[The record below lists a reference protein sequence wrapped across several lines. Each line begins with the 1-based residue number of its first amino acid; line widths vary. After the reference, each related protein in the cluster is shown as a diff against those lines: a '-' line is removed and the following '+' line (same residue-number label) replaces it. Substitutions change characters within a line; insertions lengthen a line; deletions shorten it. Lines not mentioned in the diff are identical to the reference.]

1 MPHRKY
7 GNSKDCKR
15 NHRTDKS
22 RGVSALPGT
31 PYSCLERTFTAF
43 GTGKGHAR
51 RETMQHHE
59 LASRSRGVGQLS
71 QSQVSTLPRPSS
83 PCSAAWTLFDTMQ
96 ARRRRALL
104 PRVPPDMP
112 ALVRTTSRPPLL
124 QDIGAPDAQGHAE
137 TGTCKRIQTGP
148 RERPCSQPC
157 RGEASWW
164 TAAMSSLTPF
174 TTNGPRHGWLKDG
187 APDRHHRQ
195 RLAKPV
201 LGWRLHGAS
210 PVPACSLCAL
220 SEESSPQCAM
230 SGLCCN
236 ALSYLPRSRTTTEQG
251 RRSRRRAHSPSS
263 AVTCAA
269 QPAGCQW
276 KNTAV
281 KESPR
286 SASTR
291 PCGCVLS

>member
-104 PRVPPDMP
+104 PRGSTRYARPGTHN
-112 ALVRTTSRPPLL
+112 LKTSPV
-124 QDIGAPDAQGHAE
+124 AGHRRARC
-137 TGTCKRIQTGP
+137 TGTRRDRNLQTHSNGP
-148 RERPCSQPC
+148 TREAMQPTLQRRGVVVDCSQRGHC
-157 RGEASWW
+157 RLSLRSPP
-164 TAAMSSLTPF
+164 TARDMA
-174 TTNGPRHGWLKDG
+174 G
-187 APDRHHRQ
+187 
-195 RLAKPV
+195 
-201 LGWRLHGAS
+201 
-210 PVPACSLCAL
+210 
-220 SEESSPQCAM
+220 
-230 SGLCCN
+230 
-236 ALSYLPRSRTTTEQG
+236 SRTARQTDTIDSVWQTPSWAGGSTG
-251 RRSRRRAHSPSS
+251 RPRCQLAHCVHCRRRA
-263 AVTCAA
+263 
-269 QPAGCQW
+269 
-276 KNTAV
+276 
-281 KESPR
+281 PR
-286 SASTR
+286 S
-291 PCGCVLS
+291 VQ

>member
-22 RGVSALPGT
+22 WGVSALPGT

-164 TAAMSSLTPF
+164 TAANEAIVVSHSVHHQRPAT
-174 TTNGPRHGWLKDG
+174 WL
-187 APDRHHRQ
+187 A
-195 RLAKPV
+195 
-201 LGWRLHGAS
+201 
-210 PVPACSLCAL
+210 
-220 SEESSPQCAM
+220 
-230 SGLCCN
+230 
-236 ALSYLPRSRTTTEQG
+236 QG
-251 RRSRRRAHSPSS
+251 RRARQTPSTAS
-263 AVTCAA
+263 GKPRLGLAAPRGVPGASLLTVCTVGGELPAVC
-269 QPAGCQW
+269 
-276 KNTAV
+276 N
-281 KESPR
+281 ER
-286 SASTR
+286 L
-291 PCGCVLS
+291 VL

>member
-104 PRVPPDMP
+104 PRGSTRYARPGTHN
-112 ALVRTTSRPPLL
+112 LKTSPV
-124 QDIGAPDAQGHAE
+124 AGHRRARC
-137 TGTCKRIQTGP
+137 TGTRRDRNLQTH
-148 RERPCSQPC
+148 S
-157 RGEASWW
+157 
-164 TAAMSSLTPF
+164 
-174 TTNGPRHGWLKDG
+174 NGPTREAMQPTLQRRGVVVDCSHVVSHSVHHQRPATWL
-187 APDRHHRQ
+187 A
-195 RLAKPV
+195 
-201 LGWRLHGAS
+201 
-210 PVPACSLCAL
+210 
-220 SEESSPQCAM
+220 
-230 SGLCCN
+230 
-236 ALSYLPRSRTTTEQG
+236 QG
-251 RRSRRRAHSPSS
+251 RRARQTPSTAS
-263 AVTCAA
+263 GKPRLGLAAPRGVPGASLLTVCTVGGELPAVC
-269 QPAGCQW
+269 
-276 KNTAV
+276 N
-281 KESPR
+281 ER
-286 SASTR
+286 L
-291 PCGCVLS
+291 VL